1 MGAKKFRHGALGW
14 VIVSLVPVRRSTCAS
29 SLTWH
34 LFRGIEK
41 LFVGGNIG
49 STNRGESPPST
60 GSRYEMD
67 LAEIRG
73 RFGWR
78 GARPG
83 RVRVDPDRTERVG
96 VAWQRQEFRAIPD
109 RRRGLPPV
117 VSAADGNDHRAHVEP
132 KHDQRRRHRDRGRR
146 GRRRRHR
153 RRGRQPRHGRGYRRG
168 WWLPRWRRHRRESY
182 RCGRNVSAA
191 PLQHRLYA
199 VYVRQGQPDP
209 CLPLR
214 SAGPP
219 RLVPRPFRPL
229 RPFHA
234 SDPLRLLHLLDLLRL
249 LPQLFHLVRFVLSDQ
264 VALAIRHSADGLADL
279 VSGREAVLLEILGHL
294 APAHVGIPVDE
305 GLRLTGGVTPAKAKE
320 GQGLAGG
327 K

>member
-1 MGAKKFRHGALGW
+1 MRTKEFGHADLGW

-49 STNRGESPPST
+49 STNRGESPPSK

-67 LAEIRG
+67 LAKVRG

-96 VAWQRQEFRAIPD
+96 VAGRRQEFRAIPD

-132 KHDQRRRHRDRGRR
+132 EHDQ
-146 GRRRRHR
+146 RRRHR

-182 RCGRNVSAA
+182 RCGGDGRGA
-191 PLQHRLYA
+191 PLQQPGYA
-199 VYVRQGQPDP
+199 GYVR
-209 CLPLR
+209 
-214 SAGPP
+214 
-219 RLVPRPFRPL
+219 
-229 RPFHA
+229 
-234 SDPLRLLHLLDLLRL
+234 
-249 LPQLFHLVRFVLSDQ
+249 
-264 VALAIRHSADGLADL
+264 
-279 VSGREAVLLEILGHL
+279 
-294 APAHVGIPVDE
+294 
-305 GLRLTGGVTPAKAKE
+305 
-320 GQGLAGG
+320 
-327 K
+327 